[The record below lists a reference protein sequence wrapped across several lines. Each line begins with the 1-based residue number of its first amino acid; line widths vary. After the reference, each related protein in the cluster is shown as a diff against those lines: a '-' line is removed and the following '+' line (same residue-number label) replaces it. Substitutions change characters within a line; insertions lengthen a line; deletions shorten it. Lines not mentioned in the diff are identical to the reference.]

1 MRKNLFRF
9 IVINLMIVFASAAL
23 TVQAQR
29 RPYRVS
35 DNQIQTTLTSIEA
48 KTDTFKRELDKAL
61 DTSRLNGTDS
71 EDTIN
76 NYVSDFENSTDALK
90 QKFDAK
96 RSVGEDV
103 TDVLSRAASIDQF
116 IKSNRLNYRAKTYW
130 NNVAA
135 DLDKLQNYYGLTG
148 NWRTTTATTT
158 SQLPYRVSDS
168 QVQNLLRNVETD
180 TDIYKRSLDRAL
192 DSSRL
197 NGTNSEDTVNNYVSQ
212 FETSTDALKQKF
224 DAKNSVGNDVQEVL
238 NRAYFID
245 GFMKD
250 NRLNQR
256 VQRDWTSLKDKL
268 NTLATYYNVSWNW
281 TTVPTNNGNTG
292 NNTGRYYT
300 VSDQMVRSTLTSLE
314 TKTDVYK
321 RDLNSALDNSILNN
335 SRSEDAIVSYVT
347 EFENATDRLKQNF
360 DARRSTS
367 QDVEDVLNKAYYI
380 DGFMRDY
387 RFQSNAER
395 DWRLIRT
402 DLEKLRDYY
411 SVSFNFDNRQ
421 FVPMTRFDS
430 MLTGTYRL
438 NLNQSDDVNQVVSN
452 AIRNYPAAQQA
463 RFQQNLERRL
473 NSPEI
478 LAIEKRDKTVTI
490 ASSNSP
496 QISFDADGITR
507 NENMPNGR
515 AVKITSN
522 TLYDGVSLSYEGDR
536 INDFYVNFMPINNN
550 QLKVVRRVYLE
561 NKNETVTVASIYDKT
576 NETAQFSSVNNNT
589 VGNNTDNV
597 FVVPNNTPIT
607 ATLDNAISTKAS
619 QDGDKFTMT
628 VISPSQYSGAI
639 IEGRVASAK
648 GSGRVTGAANISL
661 EFDTI
666 RLRNGQT
673 YRFAGFVQEVKMLNG
688 DKVSVNNEGTVKDG
702 SQTTKT
708 ITRAGIGAALGAII
722 GAIANGGQGA
732 AIGAAIGAG
741 AGAGTVVLQG
751 RDNID
756 LQPGT
761 EFTLTASA
769 PANTALNR

>member
-9 IVINLMIVFASAAL
+9 IVINLMIVFAGVTL

-35 DNQIQTTLTSIEA
+35 DNQIQTTLSSIEA

-76 NYVSDFENSTDALK
+76 NYVSEFENSTDSLK

-96 RSVGEDV
+96 RSVSEDV

-116 IKSNRLNYRAKTYW
+116 IKNNRLNYRATSYW
-130 NNVAA
+130 KNVAA
-135 DLDKLQNYYGLTG
+135 DLDKLQRYYGLTG
-148 NWRTTTATTT
+148 NWRTTTAMTT

-168 QVQNLLRNVETD
+168 QVQNLLTNIETD

-192 DSSRL
+192 DTSRL
-197 NGTNSEDTVNNYVSQ
+197 NGTNSEDTVNNYVSE
-212 FETSTDALKQKF
+212 FENSTDALKQKF
-224 DAKNSVGNDVQEVL
+224 DAKNSISNDVQEVL

-256 VQRDWTSLKDKL
+256 VQRDWTSLKTKL
-268 NTLATYYNVSWNW
+268 NTLATYYNVAWNW
-281 TTVPTNNGNTG
+281 TNVPVNSGNTG

-300 VSDQMVRSTLTSLE
+300 VSDQTVRSLLTSIE

-321 RDLNSALDNSILNN
+321 RDLNTALDASILNN

-367 QDVEDVLNKAYYI
+367 QDVEDVLNRAYYI

-387 RFQSNAER
+387 RLQSSSER

-421 FVPMTRFDS
+421 FSPMTKFDS
-430 MLTGTYRL
+430 MLTGTYLL
-438 NLNQSDDVNQVVSN
+438 NLNQSDDVNQVISN
-452 AIRNYPAAQQA
+452 SIRNYPSAQ
-463 RFQQNLERRL
+463 RNTIQQNLERRL
-473 NSPEI
+473 NSPNE

-490 ASSNSP
+490 ASTNSP
-496 QISFDADGITR
+496 QISFDADGVAR
-507 NENMPNGR
+507 NENLQNGR
-515 AVKITSN
+515 SVKITAN
-522 TLYDGVSLSYEGDR
+522 TYYDGVSLSYEGDR

-550 QLKVVRRVYLE
+550 QLKVIRRVYLE
-561 NKNETVTVASIYDKT
+561 NKNETITVASVYDKT
-576 NETAQFSSVNNNT
+576 NETAQFSSVNNNNT
-589 VGNNTDNV
+589 VGNNTNI
-597 FVVPNNTPIT
+597 FVVPNNTPII

-619 QDGDKFTMT
+619 QDGDRFTMT
-628 VISPSQYSGAI
+628 VNSPSQYDGAI
-639 IEGRVASAK
+639 IEGRVASADR
-648 GSGRVTGAANISL
+648 SGRVSGAANISL

-673 YRFAGFVQEVKMLNG
+673 YRFAGYVQEVKMLNG

-741 AGAGTVVLQG
+741 TGAGTVVLQG

-769 PANTALNR
+769 PNNTALNR